1 MRALTAS
8 LSWAALGA
16 LLLLP
21 TLVRA
26 DAPVGQYQGY
36 LSSDTIIKDL
46 RTGLTWD
53 RTTTAKPIPLGALR
67 CVPSSA
73 SSIPTV
79 KELATLLDNEP
90 RKTVDPDTLAFVD
103 LHVDQNAFPNTLPRV
118 YWTSSVTPDGGV
130 FVVDFAKGEIR
141 VVPAADLGKTTAHLR
156 CVTRF

>member
-53 RTTTAKPIPLGALR
+53 RTTPEPIALGALR
-67 CVPSSA
+67 CAPLSA

-90 RKTVDPDTLAFVD
+90 RKTVDPTTLGFVD
-103 LHVDQNAFPNTLPRV
+103 VHVDQNAFPNTKPRP
-118 YWTSSVTPDGGV
+118 YWTASVTPDGGV
-130 FVVDFAKGEIR
+130 FVVDFGTGEIR
-141 VVPAADLGKTTAHLR
+141 VIKPADLAQTRAYLR
-156 CVTRF
+156 CVTRL

>member
-53 RTTTAKPIPLGALR
+53 RTTTEPIALGALR
-67 CVPSSA
+67 CAVSSA

-90 RKTVDPDTLAFVD
+90 RKTVDPTTLAFVD
-103 LHVDQNAFPNTLPRV
+103 VHVDQNAFPNTRPRP

-130 FVVDFAKGEIR
+130 FVVDFGTGEIR
-141 VVPAADLGKTTAHLR
+141 VVPPGQLGMTTAYLR
-156 CVTRF
+156 CVTRP